1 MAYVDTGTGSVV
13 ILYLLIWIGIGGG
26 VGAAIGSSKGRSAAG
41 FFLGLFLGIIGWII
55 VAVMEPTAEQ
65 RLLRTSEL
73 ARFIQQPQNNQ
84 QQARVVAERACPW
97 CAELI
102 KPAAIVCRFC
112 NRDVTPDESMVS
124 YSSQPQYQNE
134 TTQFVNAPVSYGPG
148 NKNIKKL
155 LASFVLVYSVQRFLI
170 SPAITFFRFENIRYV
185 ADAYLGPIYSEGFHF
200 YDFVGTLAWI
210 NSFVWFIFSYSALA
224 LSVYVLVNWKNLE

>member
-1 MAYVDTGTGSVV
+1 MAYVDTSTGSAV

-26 VGAAIGSSKGRSAAG
+26 VGAAIGSPKGRAAAG

-112 NRDVTPDESMVS
+112 NRDVTPDESMIS
-124 YSSQPQYQNE
+124 YNSQPQYQNE
-134 TTQFVNAPVSYGPG
+134 PTQFVNAPVSYGPG
-148 NKNIKKL
+148 SKNIKKV
-155 LASFVLVYSVQRFLI
+155 LAGFVLVYSVLHFLI
-170 SPAITFFRFENIRYV
+170 SPAIMFLRFNDVRSIGDV
-185 ADAYLGPIYSEGFHF
+185 YLGPF
-200 YDFVGTLAWI
+200 YRNVYQGYFQFGTLAWI
-210 NSFVWFIFSYSALA
+210 NSFVWFIFSYLALA
-224 LSVYVLVNWKNLE
+224 LSGYLLVNWKNLE